1 MPRIVFGLMGIVLSV
16 AACAQT
22 GSVPLSAA
30 EKCAQNGGLWRPATE
45 VCEQAAGGG
54 GY

>member
-1 MPRIVFGLMGIVLSV
+1 MLRVLLGLIGIVLSV

-22 GSVPLSAA
+22 SSVPLSAA
-30 EKCAQNGGLWRPATE
+30 EKCTQTGGLWRPATQ
-45 VCEQAAGGG
+45 VCEQTGGGG

>member
-1 MPRIVFGLMGIVLSV
+1 MPSIVFGLVGIVMLV

-22 GSVPLSAA
+22 GSASLSAA
-30 EKCAQNGGLWRPATE
+30 EKCARTGGLWRPATE
-45 VCEQAAGGG
+45 MCEQTAGGG